1 MTENADETPFNWQT
15 RLVAID
21 NGDSVTA
28 QTWNP
33 MTAAW
38 EATVDHPTWPENYRG
53 AADMWV
59 EATNAEQLEANAE
72 AAILLGSRSP

>member
-1 MTENADETPFNWQT
+1 MTENTDETPFNWQT
-15 RLVAID
+15 RLVASD
-21 NGDSVTA
+21 NSDGVTA

-38 EATVDHPTWPENYRG
+38 EAAVGHPTWSENYRV

-59 EATNAEQLEANAE
+59 EATNAEQLETNAE
-72 AAILLGSRSP
+72 AAILLGPRGP